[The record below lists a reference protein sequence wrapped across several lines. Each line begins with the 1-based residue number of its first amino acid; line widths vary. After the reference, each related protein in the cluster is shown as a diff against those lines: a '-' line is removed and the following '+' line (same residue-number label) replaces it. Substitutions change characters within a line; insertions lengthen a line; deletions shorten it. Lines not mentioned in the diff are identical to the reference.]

1 MATVNRSG
9 LSMEIKQERRL
20 CTVNGETGY
29 FHTWEHYSKPLEASP
44 LVAGAPAGVF
54 SKIFGIVEFE
64 DGVRRVDPTDIKF
77 CDEENEM
84 LSVLKDPLKR
94 REQLENMLNNR

>member
-1 MATVNRSG
+1 MSG
-9 LSMEIKQERRL
+9 LEMQIKVERRL

-29 FHTWEHYSKPLEASP
+29 FHTWENYSKPLEASL
-44 LVAGAPAGVF
+44 LVGGAPAGVF

-64 DGVRRVDPTDIKF
+64 DGIRRVDPTDVKF

-84 LSVLKDPLKR
+84 LSVFNKKGK
-94 REQLENMLNNR
+94 